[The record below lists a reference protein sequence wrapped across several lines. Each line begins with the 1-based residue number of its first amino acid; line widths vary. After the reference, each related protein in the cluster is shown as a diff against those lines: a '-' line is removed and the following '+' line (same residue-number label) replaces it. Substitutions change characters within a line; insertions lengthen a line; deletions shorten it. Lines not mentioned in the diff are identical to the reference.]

1 MKQTHG
7 IFILLIRAQVDFDY
21 QEGFPADQVI
31 CHANCT
37 DKEIDHDEKETPW
50 SMIPAP
56 LDVMHV
62 NKLSIVL
69 AFGSCQKWL

>member
-7 IFILLIRAQVDFDY
+7 IFVLIIRAQVDFDY

-37 DKEIDHDEKETPW
+37 DKEIDDDEKETPW
-50 SMIPAP
+50 RMILAR
-56 LDVMHV
+56 LNGMHV
-62 NKLSIVL
+62 NRLTIVL
-69 AFGSCQKWL
+69 AFENYQK